1 MRVRI
6 RFTKLGKVRF
16 TSHRDA
22 ARIWERACR
31 RAELPVAYS
40 VGFSPR
46 PRLHFGLALS
56 TGHESLAEYLDVD
69 LEDGRAAGIDV
80 DGLPAAVSAMLP
92 DGMVAQRATVI
103 PPGTPSLQEA
113 VTACTWRIDVADTT
127 PAAVGAALEAFLA
140 AEVVLIDRERKGER
154 STDDIRPAVLAAEVD
169 GAVELPDGRAGARL
183 VVELATVGRS
193 LRPAEFVGALVP
205 VDPDVRVLRTHQWID
220 AGGARREPIPLAATP
235 AGAGRKAPAGG
246 AP

>member
-1 MRVRI
+1 VRVRI

-69 LEDGRAAGIDV
+69 LDDARAAAIHV
-80 DGLPAAVSAMLP
+80 DDLPAALSAMLP
-92 DGMVAQRATVI
+92 EGMVAQRAMVI

-113 VTACTWRIDVADTT
+113 VTACTWRIDVAD
-127 PAAVGAALEAFLA
+127 AAADTVASSLESFLGAK
-140 AEVVLIDRERKGER
+140 VVLIERERKGER
-154 STDDIRPAVLAAEVD
+154 STDDIRPAVLAAVVD
-169 GAVELPDGRAGARL
+169 GEIDLPDGRPGVRL
-183 VVELATVGRS
+183 NVELATVGRS
-193 LRPAEFVGALVP
+193 LRPAELVGALMP
-205 VDPDVRVLRTHQWID
+205 HDLDVRVLRTHQWID
-220 AGGARREPIPLAATP
+220 AAGVRREPIPLATTP
-235 AGAGRKAPAGG
+235 VGAGCGATAGG
-246 AP
+246 TP

>member
-69 LEDGRAAGIDV
+69 LEDGRAAGIDAV
-80 DGLPAAVSAMLP
+80 GLPAAVSAMLP
-92 DGMVAQRATVI
+92 DGMVAQRAMVI

-113 VTACTWRIDVADTT
+113 VTACTWRIDVADAT
-127 PAAVGAALEAFLA
+127 PEAVGAALEAFLA

-169 GAVELPDGRAGARL
+169 GAVELPDGRAGTRL
-183 VVELATVGRS
+183 VVELATIGRS
-193 LRPAEFVGALVP
+193 LRPGELVGALVP
-205 VDPDVRVLRTHQWID
+205 DDPDVRVLRTHQWID

-235 AGAGRKAPAGG
+235 AGAGREAPAGG